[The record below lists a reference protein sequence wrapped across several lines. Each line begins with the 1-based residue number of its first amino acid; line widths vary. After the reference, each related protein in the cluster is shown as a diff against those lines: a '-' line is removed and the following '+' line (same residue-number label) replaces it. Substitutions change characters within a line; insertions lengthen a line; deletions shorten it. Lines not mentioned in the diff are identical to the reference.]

1 MSEAVMFR
9 QDEWLSFLSV
19 AKQNKNTEPG
29 LQTACFLRGLN
40 MQQHTLAQT
49 VEINGIGLH
58 SGLPSKLVLHP
69 AEANTGIV
77 FVRSD
82 LPSKPSFKALYS
94 QVVDTR
100 NCTCLGDADKNVVS
114 TIEHLMSVL
123 YILGIDN
130 VRIEVSNPELP
141 ILDGSAEKLYQTLKK
156 IPLVEQ
162 NAPRKYLKVLKN
174 IVFTDNNGNSVSLS
188 PTDDVL
194 KINFTIEFPSP
205 IVGHQEFH
213 GSITE
218 NLFVS
223 EIAPCRTFCEKS
235 QIDYLQ
241 SIGLIK
247 GGSLENALV
256 LDGDKVLNPD
266 GMKNPHECVNHK
278 VLDAIGD
285 MYTSGFFII
294 GELTAM
300 KTGHFHN
307 NELLKKLFSDNSNYK
322 LV

>member
-1 MSEAVMFR
+1 
-9 QDEWLSFLSV
+9 
-19 AKQNKNTEPG
+19 
-29 LQTACFLRGLN
+29 
-40 MQQHTLAQT
+40 MQQHTLSQKA
-49 VEINGIGLH
+49 EINGVGLH
-58 SGLPSKLVLHP
+58 SGLASKLVIYP
-69 AEANTGIV
+69 AEPNTGIV
-77 FVRSD
+77 FARSD
-82 LPSKPSFKALYS
+82 LVSKPELSALYS

-100 NCTCLGDADKNVVS
+100 NCTCLGDADKNIVS
-114 TIEHLMSVL
+114 TIEHLMSTL

-130 VRIEVSNPELP
+130 AHIEVSNPELP
-141 ILDGSAEKLYQTLKK
+141 ILDGSAEMFYQTLKK
-156 IPLVEQ
+156 IPLLAQ
-162 NAPRKYLKVLKN
+162 NAQRKYLKVLKT
-174 IVFTDNNGNSVSLS
+174 VSFTDNNGNTISLS
-188 PTDDVL
+188 PFDEGL

-213 GSITE
+213 NLITE
-218 NLFVS
+218 DIFAS
-223 EIAPCRTFCEKS
+223 QIAPCRTFCEKS

-294 GELTAM
+294 GELSAM